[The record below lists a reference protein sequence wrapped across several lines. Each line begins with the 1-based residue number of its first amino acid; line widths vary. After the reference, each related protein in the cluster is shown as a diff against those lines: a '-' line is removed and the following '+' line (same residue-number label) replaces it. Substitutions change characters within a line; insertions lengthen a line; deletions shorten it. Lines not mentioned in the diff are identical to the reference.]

1 VAETPPPDRRDDQ
14 ETVVR
19 VLVADDHRLF
29 RDGVRALLA
38 VTPDIEIVGEAADAD
53 AATAL
58 ALQLRPDVVLMD
70 LQMPGG
76 GGLAATARVVDG
88 APDVAVLVLTMFDDD
103 DSVLAAIRAGARGYV
118 LKDSEAEDLVRAVR
132 SAARGEAIFGRSV
145 AVRMLS
151 WFAAPRAATDLPFA
165 DLTAGERNVLRLMA
179 QGLSNPAIAAELSIS
194 QKTVRNYVSGVFRK
208 LQVADR
214 AQAIVRA
221 RQAGLHR

>member
-1 VAETPPPDRRDDQ
+1 MAEP
-14 ETVVR
+14 VR

-38 VTPDIEIVGEAADAD
+38 VTPDIEVVGEAADAD
-53 AATAL
+53 AAAAL
-58 ALQLRPDVVLMD
+58 ALELRPDVVLMD

-76 GGLAATARVVDG
+76 GLAATTRVVDA
-88 APDVAVLVLTMFDDD
+88 APEVAVLVLTMFDED
-103 DSVLAAIRAGARGYV
+103 DSVFAAVRAGARGYV

-145 AVRMLS
+145 AARMLG
-151 WFAAPRAATDLPFA
+151 WFAAPRTGADEPFA

-221 RQAGLHR
+221 REAGLHR